1 MQQNVVEKC
10 HAQMSSFQALPPR
23 NPLLRRRRQK
33 TTYTSSLSIAGC
45 GVGPEKGRGKGENG
59 GKTGKIAARSG
70 KSKQG
75 EQSLPLYSLLPRNC
89 ISLSQIFIAPLGQE
103 QQLVVANA
111 LAATDFPSKC
121 GQPQKRSGKVV
132 TRIRALERAACC
144 CCRRH

>member
-45 GVGPEKGRGKGENG
+45 GVGPEKGRGKGG
-59 GKTGKIAARSG
+59 KWGKTGKIAGRSG

-75 EQSLPLYSLLPRNC
+75 EQSLPLYSLLPRNY
-89 ISLSQIFIAPLGQE
+89 IVETKFLEPIFKPNPIKMQ
-103 QQLVVANA
+103 V
-111 LAATDFPSKC
+111 DF
-121 GQPQKRSGKVV
+121 
-132 TRIRALERAACC
+132 IRLYKKYLIN
-144 CCRRH
+144 